1 MPHSRL
7 SAHDGDGHTPVEA
20 LGELFISS
28 SLWGWD
34 CCAGVDCLLCARL
47 ENIQLVDHAA
57 ERAFHFVLLVSLW
70 SLSEI
75 RSSADVLVEY
85 RIILSPAVDLNKQ
98 NGKAEDFKIS

>member
-7 SAHDGDGHTPVEA
+7 SAHDGDGHTPVET

-34 CCAGVDCLLCARL
+34 CCAGVDCVLCERL

-57 ERAFHFVLLVSLW
+57 ERAFHFVLLVSLR
-70 SLSEI
+70 SHGEICSSE
-75 RSSADVLVEY
+75 SV
-85 RIILSPAVDLNKQ
+85 
-98 NGKAEDFKIS
+98 